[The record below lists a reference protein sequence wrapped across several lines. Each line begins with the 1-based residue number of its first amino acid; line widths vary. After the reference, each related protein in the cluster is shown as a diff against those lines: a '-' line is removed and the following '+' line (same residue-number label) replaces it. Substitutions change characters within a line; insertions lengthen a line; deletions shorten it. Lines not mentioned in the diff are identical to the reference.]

1 MIKPVL
7 WFHGRT
13 HLRGIPDGLMSQ
25 ILDKLRPDGLMLYL
39 CCGSR
44 PVPGA
49 INLDSNPTTRSDV
62 IADATRAPFRDGVF
76 SFVLADPP
84 YSQYPSQKLFNCSI
98 IPLYSLMEEMS
109 RLTAA
114 GGLYTILYP
123 FRPHTLV
130 GDSLYRHIVTPG
142 GVHRRPRILSVFRRG
157 AFKAIRP
164 IQYRPLKDRKEV
176 TIIEQSNKG

>member
-13 HLRGIPDGLMSQ
+13 HLSGIPDGLMSQ
-25 ILDKLRPDGLMLYL
+25 ILDKLRPDGSMLYL

-44 PVPGA
+44 PVPDA
-49 INLDSNPTTRSDV
+49 INLDNNPTARADV
-62 IADATRAPFRDGVF
+62 IADATRVPFRDGVF

-84 YSQYPSQKLFNCSI
+84 YSQYPSQKLHNCGI

-114 GGLYTILYP
+114 GGLYAILYT

-130 GDSLYRHIVTPG
+130 NDSLYMHIVTPG
-142 GVHRRPRILSVFRRG
+142 GVHRRPRILSAFRRG

-164 IQYRPLKDRKEV
+164 VQYRPLKDRKEDV
-176 TIIEQSNKG
+176 KDEQDDKG